1 MKRTI
6 LYAYIA
12 LLVAVGLPFLA
23 NLGERDAR
31 AASGGGGEANPTPTI
46 AVDEAPLPSAPPSPA
61 AAPPP
66 APESIAVLM
75 KDGSV
80 EQMDMQDYLTGV
92 VAAEMPADFHPEALK
107 AQAVA
112 ARSYAMYCA
121 SFAKHGPAQVCTD
134 YACCQAWRS
143 EEDCK
148 AKWGERYDVILY
160 IDKIIL

>member
-1 MKRTI
+1 MPSRHSPPRGRGVAGQAGRQAMKRTI

-23 NLGERDAR
+23 HLGERDAR
-31 AASGGGGEANPTPTI
+31 AASEGGEANPTPTI
-46 AVDEAPLPSAPPSPA
+46 AVDEAPLPAAPPSPT

-66 APESIAVLM
+66 APESVAVLM
-75 KDGSV
+75 KDGSI
-80 EQMDMQDYLTGV
+80 ERMDMQDYLTGV
-92 VAAEMPADFHPEALK
+92 LAAEMPADFHPEALK

-134 YACCQAWRS
+134 YACCQA
-143 EEDCK
+143 
-148 AKWGERYDVILY
+148 
-160 IDKIIL
+160 